1 MNTLRSIIGKTRRDG
16 VRNKEVRD
24 QCEIIDIN
32 KFVKG
37 RKKEWNN
44 HVTRLRDDRI
54 TKIARDMKPLGRRG
68 IGRPQ
73 QRWKDGLQSTS
84 SESPG

>member
-1 MNTLRSIIGKTRRDG
+1 MNTLRSIIGETRRDS

-44 HVTRLRDDRI
+44 HVRRRRDDRI
-54 TKIARDMKPLGRRG
+54 AKIARDMKPLGRRG

-73 QRWKDGLQSTS
+73 QRWSAINI
-84 SESPG
+84 